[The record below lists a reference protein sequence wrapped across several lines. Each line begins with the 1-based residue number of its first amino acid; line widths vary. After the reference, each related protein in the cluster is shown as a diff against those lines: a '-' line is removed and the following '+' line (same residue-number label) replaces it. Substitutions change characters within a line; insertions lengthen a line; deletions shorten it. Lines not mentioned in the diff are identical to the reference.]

1 MPENVWKI
9 DRLYEWDKNP
19 RTIDQKGFARLKRQL
34 QTNRDRYG
42 KFLFKPLL
50 INKDGIVIGGNMR
63 LRALRE
69 LGAEEV
75 EVSVIPTENE
85 REMLDIALK
94 DNDNAGKTE
103 KEGLLSLIEEYPE
116 LKLDDYAVHLDTP
129 ESLVDFMDQFKE
141 IEEDEVPEVEE
152 GEPDSKLGKV
162 YQLGRHRLMCGD
174 STKTGDV
181 EKLMDGKKADMVF
194 TDPPYGMDLD
204 TDYSKIKGSAKL
216 RKENPD
222 LPILI
227 GRKWNK
233 VVGDDKPFNASFL
246 IDFAEEVFLW
256 GADYYNDTLPNF
268 GKDGSWFVWDKRS
281 EETDVII
288 GNTFELCWS
297 KNKHKRQIIRY
308 KWVGV
313 LGMSGQ
319 DSNKRLHPT
328 MKPIQVCSF
337 FINNYSKPE
346 MIILDLFGGSGST
359 LIACEQTNRICYMME
374 IDPHYCDVIRKR
386 YENFIKSRKT

>member
-1 MPENVWKI
+1 
-9 DRLYEWDKNP
+9 
-19 RTIDQKGFARLKRQL
+19 
-34 QTNRDRYG
+34 
-42 KFLFKPLL
+42 
-50 INKDGIVIGGNMR
+50 MR

-359 LIACEQTNRICYMME
+359 LIACEQTNRICYMIE